1 MLDLLFLHLQHFKIE
16 VLTVFLIMQAFQ
28 ILDVI
33 RNVVLFNS
41 LLIIIEVDLILL
53 DILQRIINVSV
64 ITTRVSLILHLDD
77 VLIHLSLRELTVGRV
92 LINQI
97 EVIVL
102 FDLK

>member
-53 DILQRIINVSV
+53 DILQRIINVPV
-64 ITTRVSLILHLDD
+64 ITRVSLILHLDD
-77 VLIHLSLRELTVGRV
+77 VLIHLSLG
-92 LINQI
+92 
-97 EVIVL
+97 
-102 FDLK
+102 